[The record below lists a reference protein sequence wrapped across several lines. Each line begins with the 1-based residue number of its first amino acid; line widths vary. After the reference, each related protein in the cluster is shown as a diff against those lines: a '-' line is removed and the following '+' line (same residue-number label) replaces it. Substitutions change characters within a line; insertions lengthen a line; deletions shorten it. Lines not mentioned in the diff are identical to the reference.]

1 MKNRNYLIVDGD
13 NDETNDA
20 EQSDMVNIILNLALI
35 DDKFVSKL
43 KFESGV
49 SSQLERLKHE
59 EDSDKGNSLSK

>member
-1 MKNRNYLIVDGD
+1 
-13 NDETNDA
+13 
-20 EQSDMVNIILNLALI
+20 MVNIILNLALI

-59 EDSDKGNSLSK
+59 EDSDKGNSLSKLVKTLHN